1 MSAAWRFLMEG
12 VLLSLRELSGLS
24 QFTVARKSGV
34 PRVRLSLAE
43 TGQLRL
49 SVEEEERIRTVLLRA
64 IEARALQL
72 QAALAESRAGEG
84 A

>member
-1 MSAAWRFLMEG
+1 MERRLLFLRG
-12 VLLSLRELSGLS
+12 HSGLS
-24 QFTVARKSGV
+24 QFTVARESGV

-43 TGQLRL
+43 TGQLEL
-49 SVEEEERIRTVLLRA
+49 SVEEEVRIRTVLLRA

-72 QAALAESRAGEG
+72 QTVLADARAEAGTL